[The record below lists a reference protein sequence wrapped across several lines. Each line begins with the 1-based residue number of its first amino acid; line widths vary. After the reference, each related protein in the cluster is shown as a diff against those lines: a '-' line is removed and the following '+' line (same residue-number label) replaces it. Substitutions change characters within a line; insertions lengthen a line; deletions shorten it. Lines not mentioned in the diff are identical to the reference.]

1 MIQARIT
8 RSLLQKGGASSN
20 LKQDSNSSHYFSQN
34 LVKDDDKEVK
44 STEVAVSKKATKRK
58 KVPIQLEVKEVS
70 EPKNWRYFLENIEKM
85 REKRDAPVDI
95 MGCDRL
101 SDETADPKVILHVPH
116 LSCCPLSFGDFHAK

>member
-1 MIQARIT
+1 MIHARIT
-8 RSLLQKGGASSN
+8 SLLQKGGASSN

-34 LVKDDDKEVK
+34 LVKDDDEEVK
-44 STEVAVSKKATKRK
+44 STAVAVSKKATKRK

-70 EPKNWRYFLENIEKM
+70 ELKNWRYFLENIEKM

-101 SDETADPKVILHVPH
+101 SDETADPKVILHVPR
-116 LSCCPLSFGDFHAK
+116 LSCSPLSFGDFHAK